1 MEWFS
6 GVVFYRNQKQ
16 SIMNIVTL
24 GLQKAEVRVL
34 KYKVLKYKASQNY
47 MLSIESFL
55 VTGSHVAQLTSNLLC
70 GEEKL

>member
-6 GVVFYRNQKQ
+6 GAVFYRNQKQ

-34 KYKVLKYKASQNY
+34 KYKASQNY
-47 MLSIESFL
+47 MLSIELFL

-70 GEEKL
+70 AEEKL